1 MESSYPFETSRGAE
15 RCPAHIPTNLIA
27 EALVQLLITSPLG
40 TKDLQILPAVLFG
53 VEPRSLCHDGVLSSQ
68 RSVQAADQRGDAG
81 AIATTGH

>member
-40 TKDLQILPAVLFG
+40 TKDYKYYRPYCSVW
-53 VEPRSLCHDGVLSSQ
+53 SLA
-68 RSVQAADQRGDAG
+68 RYAMTAY
-81 AIATTGH
+81 

>member
-1 MESSYPFETSRGAE
+1 MTRAYTDQPDRGGASAVADHLSAGDE
-15 RCPAHIPTNLIA
+15 
-27 EALVQLLITSPLG
+27 G
-40 TKDLQILPAVLFG
+40 LQMIPAVLSG